1 MINIYIRFL
10 KINILKDNQPFK
22 QKSQKYCVEDI
33 NYVDLRYITTIYIS
47 TQFQRGETEIQE
59 CKNLIHEG
67 SYT

>member
-1 MINIYIRFL
+1 M
-10 KINILKDNQPFK
+10 
-22 QKSQKYCVEDI
+22 EDM

-47 TQFQRGETEIQE
+47 TKSYRGETELQE